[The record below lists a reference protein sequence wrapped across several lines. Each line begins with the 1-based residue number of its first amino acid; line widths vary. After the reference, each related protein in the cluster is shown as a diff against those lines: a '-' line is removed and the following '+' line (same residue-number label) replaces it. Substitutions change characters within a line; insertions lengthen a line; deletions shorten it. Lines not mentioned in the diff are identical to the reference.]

1 MIGANMRE
9 QYEEAI
15 SILTDAVN
23 SYIGHEEV
31 EYGKCEK
38 HQEIMEA
45 LELVEKLAEKSVD

>member
-1 MIGANMRE
+1 MRE